1 MQIREVMTSDYKV
14 VKPDCSLKEAAGFML
29 KEDTGSLPVCDGDTV
44 LGMITDRDIAVRAV
58 AEGRDP
64 SCSVSE
70 FMTDHLVIARESDDI
85 DTIAH
90 KMADHQVRRLPV
102 IDDNSKLVGVVSL
115 GDLARSS
122 EEGAS
127 SAALEGVSERSE
139 LHNQS

>member
-1 MQIREVMTSDYKV
+1 MQVREVMTSDYKV
-14 VKPDCSLKEAAGFML
+14 VKPETTIKEAAGFML
-29 KEDTGSLPVCDGDTV
+29 SEETGSLPVCDGDTV

-70 FMTDHLVIARESDDI
+70 FMTDHLVIARETDDVN
-85 DTIAH
+85 DIAQ

-102 IDDNSKLVGVVSL
+102 IDEAKKLVGVVSL

-122 EEGAS
+122 ADFS
-127 SAALEGVSERSE
+127 SSYALQGVSKDSE
-139 LHNQS
+139 LHSQS